1 MITQEENIENLR
13 IIKRSLLRAHDEV
26 TRVADF
32 MECRLKTETETAMS
46 KEYGSACRALGILEE
61 QITEISNQLN
71 RINRNGRKIQN
82 ED

>member
-1 MITQEENIENLR
+1 MITQEENLENLR

-26 TRVADF
+26 ARVVDF
-32 MECRLKTETETAMS
+32 MESRLKMESETAMS
-46 KEYGSACRALGILEE
+46 KEYGSACRTLGILEE

>member
-26 TRVADF
+26 TRVVDF
-32 MECRLKTETETAMS
+32 MECRLKTEPETAMS
-46 KEYGSACRALGILEE
+46 KEYGSACRTLGILEE